1 MSNKQKAIIFD
12 LDWVLCELWDS
23 VNPYNHDWEEIAI
36 PEMEF
41 MFQALWY
48 FDEEVEMFVLTGRK
62 YKEYWKTTQLW
73 LDRNHMFPR
82 HIFMQEGSTAEKNHI
97 FKKKKLEELKEKYEI
112 LFMVDDNPD
121 MIQVC
126 KELWITLLHV
136 NR

>member
-1 MSNKQKAIIFD
+1 MEKSKCVVFD
-12 LDWVLCELWDS
+12 LDWTLCELWS
-23 VNPYNHDWEEIAI
+23 SANPYNHDWEEIAI

-73 LDRNHMFPR
+73 LDKNHMFPKC
-82 HIFMQEGSTAEKNHI
+82 IFMQNWNTWEKNHI
-97 FKKKKLEELKEKYEI
+97 FKKKKLEEIQEEYNI